1 MYLDLYAKNRFQLFL
16 FGQVTYQHR
25 TTMGLR
31 SWQNE
36 LRKQDDCFKC
46 KRQKYLEKQRKKADD
61 MEEQWKRQRQKVKDL
76 EARLVAIETT
86 MKYLE

>member
-1 MYLDLYAKNRFQLFL
+1 
-16 FGQVTYQHR
+16 
-25 TTMGLR
+25 MGLH

-46 KRQKYLEKQRKKADD
+46 KRMKYLEKQRKKADD
-61 MEEQWKRQRQKVKDL
+61 MEEQWKRQRQKVEDL
-76 EARLVAIETT
+76 EERLVAIETT